1 MVDDWQGYNEA
12 LVRRGETLLD
22 LGLLESWAEEIEEMN
37 RGREGGRYRY
47 PDGLIRLQGLIR
59 SCFRLPYR

>member
-1 MVDDWQGYNEA
+1 M
-12 LVRRGETLLD
+12 RRGETLLD

>member
-1 MVDDWQGYNEA
+1 LVDDWQGYNEA

>member
-1 MVDDWQGYNEA
+1 MVSDLPSYNGA
-12 LVRRGETLLD
+12 LVNRREILLD
-22 LGLLESWAEEIEEMN
+22 LGLLKSWAEEIEEMN
-37 RGREGGRYRY
+37 KGREGGRYRY